1 MKPHVAHRCIVVALV
16 LASGCSGKKDGSATP
31 LEGPQIVQDMVAA
44 HGGIDAWRKAPT
56 VSFTDQWGESSPR
69 MNVVVEQSS
78 RRAYF
83 DMPGTA
89 TAGAWDGEKAWSV
102 DWPTPTPVRFLA
114 LLNYYFVNLP
124 WLTQDPGVI
133 LSEPGTGRLRDDP
146 VEYVTVM
153 MTFEPGTG
161 DTPDDYYRLY
171 IHPETKMLRA
181 CDYVVT
187 YQALL
192 EEGQTSTPEH
202 CLVYDQITPVES
214 VQVPSHFTIY
224 EADQVYAE
232 CSISGYSLA
241 KGFDESRMTMP
252 EGAVVDT
259 TSP

>member
-1 MKPHVAHRCIVVALV
+1 M
-16 LASGCSGKKDGSATP
+16 
-31 LEGPQIVQDMVAA
+31 
-44 HGGIDAWRKAPT
+44 
-56 VSFTDQWGESSPR
+56 
-69 MNVVVEQSS
+69 
-78 RRAYF
+78 
-83 DMPGTA
+83 
-89 TAGAWDGEKAWSV
+89 
-102 DWPTPTPVRFLA
+102 PTPVRFLA
-114 LLNYYFVNLP
+114 ILNYYFIDLP

-181 CDYVVT
+181 CDYIVT

-192 EEGQTSTPEH
+192 DSSQTSTPEH
-202 CLVYDQITPVES
+202 CLVYDQMTHVES
-214 VQVPSHFTIY
+214 VKVPSHFVIY
-224 EADQVYAE
+224 EGDQVYAE

-241 KGFDESRMTMP
+241 KAFDESRMTMP

-259 TSP
+259 SSP